1 MEGIQSKGSSGER
14 QGGLGLR
21 EVYQNRWDELGL
33 SNDFIFG
40 KVMRNPALCKELLQL
55 ILPEL
60 DIDHIE
66 YPESQ
71 KTFQADTD
79 SKGIRVDVYVKDDAS
94 RIYDIEMQV
103 RDTGELPQRSRYY
116 QSAIDVE
123 QIDKGEVYSMLGD
136 SYIIFICMT
145 DIFRRGFHKYT
156 FVNMCAEDKT
166 LLLNDGTVKIFL
178 NARGV
183 FDDVS
188 DELKAFLDYLTG
200 KKSENAYIKAL
211 DNAVERVKQNREWR
225 QEYMRVS
232 VRDWDN
238 RQLGREEGI
247 GIGREAGKSDERR
260 ARILKM
266 LSKGYSVEEIA
277 DLYEIT
283 TEEVEKIGMD
293 NK

>member
-1 MEGIQSKGSSGER
+1 M
-14 QGGLGLR
+14 R

-60 DIDHIE
+60 NIDHIE

-136 SYIIFICMT
+136 SYIIFIC
-145 DIFRRGFHKYT
+145 
-156 FVNMCAEDKT
+156 
-166 LLLNDGTVKIFL
+166 
-178 NARGV
+178 
-183 FDDVS
+183 
-188 DELKAFLDYLTG
+188 
-200 KKSENAYIKAL
+200 
-211 DNAVERVKQNREWR
+211 
-225 QEYMRVS
+225 YMHDRHF
-232 VRDWDN
+232 
-238 RQLGREEGI
+238 
-247 GIGREAGKSDERR
+247 
-260 ARILKM
+260 
-266 LSKGYSVEEIA
+266 
-277 DLYEIT
+277 
-283 TEEVEKIGMD
+283 
-293 NK
+293 